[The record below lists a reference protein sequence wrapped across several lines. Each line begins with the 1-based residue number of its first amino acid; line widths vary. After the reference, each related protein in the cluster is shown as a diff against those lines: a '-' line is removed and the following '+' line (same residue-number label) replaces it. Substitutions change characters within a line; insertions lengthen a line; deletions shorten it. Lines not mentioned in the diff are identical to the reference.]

1 MKNIDLIK
9 SDSNIINVINSNNIL
24 KEIYNSIVLTGG
36 KVNRKLKSYMR

>member
-24 KEIYNSIVLTGG
+24 KKKFTTLLY
-36 KVNRKLKSYMR
+36 